1 MTDLP
6 VKLTRRPVPGLRRG
20 RGYLLSR
27 LGADSRGRWKQM
39 LAAYDLTPHQFAIL
53 SALSELGEA
62 HQKQLAT
69 LIGVDPRNAV
79 ADFRRLD
86 DRSLIVQ
93 LPDLEDRRR
102 RTVRLTPE
110 GASLAAALR
119 RDGEQIEAEMFAP
132 LDPEERDALHALL
145 LKLFDGL
152 TSSEGE

>member
-6 VKLTRRPVPGLRRG
+6 VKSSRGPVPGLRRG
-20 RGYLLSR
+20 PGYLLAR
-27 LGADSRGRWKQM
+27 LGADSRGRWRQM
-39 LAAYDLTPHQFAIL
+39 LAAYNLTPHQFAL
-53 SALSELGEA
+53 LFALSELGEA

-79 ADFRRLD
+79 LDFRRLD

-93 LPDLEDRRR
+93 QPDLEDRRR
-102 RTVRLTPE
+102 RIVRLTPE
-110 GASLAAALR
+110 GASLVTALR

-132 LDPEERDALHALL
+132 LDAEEREALHALL

-152 TSSEGE
+152 KSSEDN